1 MGPNAY
7 VTPSGGYTQTH
18 HDGNGTVNSGHV
30 CLSGYNEV
38 IMLRRLPERHK
49 VNAMAILSPDGVN
62 VCDLWNE
69 PHCPSQKV
77 RMRWATHDQIKKLDD
92 MGFVSYSDHLSN
104 ASSSQFELLRTFSL
118 FQVHPYPLHLE
129 AGLSGDYRDRAAS
142 LLPQNDC

>member
-62 VCDLWNE
+62 VCDLWSE

-77 RMRWATHDQIKKLDD
+77 RMRWATNDQIKKLDD
-92 MGFVSYSDHLSN
+92 MGCVSCSDHLAS
-104 ASSSQFELLRTFSL
+104 ASSSQFELICASCFL
-118 FQVHPYPLHLE
+118 QVHSYPLHFE
-129 AGLSGDYRDRAAS
+129 ARLPCNHRDRSSS
-142 LLPQNDC
+142 LLPQNDG